1 MTAETPEAELPEVD
15 MVESDVPE
23 TEMAEF
29 EAAEMDAAGSDAD
42 RDGDEAGEEDYDVED
57 DLAAQADE
65 ADADEAAADDGEEA
79 DFEDGDADDEEADDD
94 EAEDEDAEAA
104 AGGDDEEAT
113 DFDNLRLV
121 EALLFASAE
130 PLAPAQLAR
139 FLPDE
144 TNVTALLNDLEQ
156 LYANRGVN
164 LVKRGGRWAFRTAP
178 DLAPRMELENKVVR
192 KLSRVALET
201 LAVIAY
207 HQPVT
212 RAEIEEIRGV
222 ALSKGTLDALLEIGW
237 IRPKGRRKTPGRPV
251 TWGTSESF
259 LDHFGLEG
267 LDALPG
273 VEELKA
279 AGLLDARP
287 AITALGDR
295 GLLPAAGEISP
306 EVVDEDDED
315 DGEMTEA
322 SERELLEE
330 TFGEN
335 LLPQEVDLAARAE
348 AAEASDDEETADD
361 ESADD
366 ESSDVEDGDPED
378 ADEAE
383 DEDGLEAHA
392 DDDAEAE
399 AADVEDADYDDA
411 DDDDDADAEA
421 GGDAEEGGDDDDFAQ
436 RRQRSA
442 G

>member
-1 MTAETPEAELPEVD
+1 MTSETPEAETPEIEVAE
-15 MVESDVPE
+15 VEAPE
-23 TEMAEF
+23 TDMSEPETPEPETPER
-29 EAAEMDAAGSDAD
+29 EAVEAVEAVADEDDDAG
-42 RDGDEAGEEDYDVED
+42 DVE
-57 DLAAQADE
+57 
-65 ADADEAAADDGEEA
+65 
-79 DFEDGDADDEEADDD
+79 EDGDSDEESG
-94 EAEDEDAEAA
+94 EESAEDSGE
-104 AGGDDEEAT
+104 AGGDDPEAS

-144 TNVTALLNDLEQ
+144 TNVDALLGDLEA
-156 LYANRGVN
+156 LYANRGVT
-164 LVKRGGRWAFRTAP
+164 LVKRGGRWAFRTAE
-178 DLAPRMELENKVVR
+178 DLAPRMELESKVVR

-212 RAEIEEIRGV
+212 RAEVEEIRGV

-251 TWGTSESF
+251 TWGTSDSF

-287 AITALGDR
+287 ALTALSDR
-295 GLLPAAGEISP
+295 GMLPPAGDASAED
-306 EVVDEDDED
+306 VDEDDDED
-315 DGEMTEA
+315 D
-322 SERELLEE
+322 SESEIIDGSEQELLEE

-335 LLPQEVDLAARAE
+335 LLPQEVDLTAAAAPE
-348 AAEASDDEETADD
+348 ADGESAAADDEDEDNDNDNDNEEEGGALEARSADDLDAPLDDDAVEADVDEDDDDEEEPLQVA
-361 ESADD
+361 
-366 ESSDVEDGDPED
+366 
-378 ADEAE
+378 
-383 DEDGLEAHA
+383 A
-392 DDDAEAE
+392 DDDAP
-399 AADVEDADYDDA
+399 DDA
-411 DDDDDADAEA
+411 PSEDPDEHLEDDD
-421 GGDAEEGGDDDDFAQ
+421 GGDDTGD

>member
-15 MVESDVPE
+15 MVESDMVE
-23 TEMAEF
+23 SDVAESDGV
-29 EAAEMDAAGSDAD
+29 ESDLAESDAPGMDADAIEATD
-42 RDGDEAGEEDYDVED
+42 GRD
-57 DLAAQADE
+57 
-65 ADADEAAADDGEEA
+65 DADEDAAA
-79 DFEDGDADDEEADDD
+79 D
-94 EAEDEDAEAA
+94 EAEDGAEDEEAAESDFAAEADEEDDDDDEEDEAA

-139 FLPDE
+139 FLPEE

-306 EVVDEDDED
+306 EIVDDEDDED
-315 DGEMTEA
+315 DSEMTEA
-322 SERELLEE
+322 NERELLEE

-348 AAEASDDEETADD
+348 AAEPADDDEAATDEASGEESDDDMAEALADD
-361 ESADD
+361 EAGDFDD
-366 ESSDVEDGDPED
+366 GEPED
-378 ADEAE
+378 EN
-383 DEDGLEAHA
+383 GLEARA
-392 DDDAEAE
+392 DGDAEAE
-399 AADVEDADYDDA
+399 AADVDDAGDADA
-411 DDDDDADAEA
+411 DDDEDADA
-421 GGDAEEGGDDDDFAQ
+421 DEGGDDDDFAQ

>member
-1 MTAETPEAELPEVD
+1 MTAQTPEAELPEED
-15 MVESDVPE
+15 IHEAGPPL
-23 TEMAEF
+23 AEA
-29 EAAEMDAAGSDAD
+29 EAADAA
-42 RDGDEAGEEDYDVED
+42 DEAGDAESAADAGNGDADAEDAGDDADAGEDESEADGDDDDEDAGED
-57 DLAAQADE
+57 DGE
-65 ADADEAAADDGEEA
+65 AAAADD
-79 DFEDGDADDEEADDD
+79 D
-94 EAEDEDAEAA
+94 DAEAS
-104 AGGDDEEAT
+104 

-139 FLPDE
+139 FLPEE
-144 TNVTALLNDLEQ
+144 TDVTRLLADLEQ

-178 DLAPRMELENKVVR
+178 DLAPRMELESKVVR

-251 TWGTSESF
+251 TWGTSDSF
-259 LDHFGLEG
+259 LDHFGLES

-287 AITALGDR
+287 ALTALSDR
-295 GLLPAAGEISP
+295 GMLPAAGEVAP
-306 EVVDEDDED
+306 EAVDEEDEDDDSALDE
-315 DGEMTEA
+315 G
-322 SERELLEE
+322 SERDLLEE
-330 TFGEN
+330 TFGED
-335 LLPQEVDLAARAE
+335 LLPQEVDLAARRE
-348 AAEASDDEETADD
+348 AAEASGDEDGTGDDEGEGEDEDGEGDDLAAAGHEDEDDDDEDGGEGEDDEEDSLEAADHD
-361 ESADD
+361 EEDADQ
-366 ESSDVEDGDPED
+366 D

-383 DEDGLEAHA
+383 GDEA
-392 DDDAEAE
+392 
-399 AADVEDADYDDA
+399 
-411 DDDDDADAEA
+411 
-421 GGDAEEGGDDDDFAQ
+421 FA
-436 RRQRSA
+436 RRQRST

>member
-1 MTAETPEAELPEVD
+1 MTSETPEIEIPEAELP
-15 MVESDVPE
+15 
-23 TEMAEF
+23 
-29 EAAEMDAAGSDAD
+29 AAESTGREPTEGEAVAADAGASEFSEPEASDDVAS
-42 RDGDEAGEEDYDVED
+42 DEA
-57 DLAAQADE
+57 E
-65 ADADEAAADDGEEA
+65 ADA
-79 DFEDGDADDEEADDD
+79 FDEEDVS
-94 EAEDEDAEAA
+94 
-104 AGGDDEEAT
+104 GDEETGAS

-139 FLPDE
+139 FLPDDCVLE
-144 TNVTALLNDLEQ
+144 PLLADLEA

-164 LVKRGGRWAFRTAP
+164 LVKRGGRWAFRTAE

-251 TWGTSESF
+251 TWGTSDAF
-259 LDHFGLEG
+259 LDHFGLEST
-267 LDALPG
+267 DALPG

-287 AITALGDR
+287 ALTALGDR
-295 GLLPAAGEISP
+295 GLLPAAGDVMP
-306 EVVDEDDED
+306 EAADDED
-315 DGEMTEA
+315 DDDSELIDG

-335 LLPQEVDLAARAE
+335 LLPQEVDLAASGGAVDVGMGSAAASEDDDEARADDAEEAEAEMSGGAGDAEDFEEDADFDADEDLEDALDVAAE
-348 AAEASDDEETADD
+348 AA
-361 ESADD
+361 
-366 ESSDVEDGDPED
+366 
-378 ADEAE
+378 
-383 DEDGLEAHA
+383 
-392 DDDAEAE
+392 
-399 AADVEDADYDDA
+399 A
-411 DDDDDADAEA
+411 DDDDDDQ
-421 GGDAEEGGDDDDFAQ
+421 DDDEDDDPDEDQDEDPGQSEDDAA
-436 RRQRSA
+436 RHHRQRSA

>member
-1 MTAETPEAELPEVD
+1 MNSETPVAEDSVAEIQDVEVLEAEAAAA
-15 MVESDVPE
+15 VEPDA
-23 TEMAEF
+23 AEIDAAVL
-29 EAAEMDAAGSDAD
+29 EADEAADADEDDEIADDDGGAADDIAEMDAS
-42 RDGDEAGEEDYDVED
+42 
-57 DLAAQADE
+57 
-65 ADADEAAADDGEEA
+65 
-79 DFEDGDADDEEADDD
+79 
-94 EAEDEDAEAA
+94 
-104 AGGDDEEAT
+104 

-139 FLPDE
+139 FLPEDCKVE
-144 TNVTALLNDLEQ
+144 PLLADLET

-178 DLAPRMELENKVVR
+178 DLSPRMELENKVVR

-251 TWGTSESF
+251 TWGTSDSF
-259 LDHFGLEG
+259 LDHFGLDS

-287 AITALGDR
+287 ALTALSDR
-295 GLLPAAGEISP
+295 GLLPAAGEVSP
-306 EVVDEDDED
+306 ERIDDDEED
-315 DGEMTEA
+315 ADGEDMDASTE
-322 SERELLEE
+322 ELLEE

-335 LLPQEVDLAARAE
+335 LLPHEVDLAAAGG
-348 AAEASDDEETADD
+348 AAEAEGEAT
-361 ESADD
+361 
-366 ESSDVEDGDPED
+366 P
-378 ADEAE
+378 EAE
-383 DEDGLEAHA
+383 DEGEGAPDEAEPDEAETEMFGGAEDFGAEDFAANPGAEDGDEDFEDDDLDDEIDLAA
-392 DDDAEAE
+392 DDFEGDG
-399 AADVEDADYDDA
+399 DL
-411 DDDDDADAEA
+411 DDDDDDE
-421 GGDAEEGGDDDDFAQ
+421 DEDDFDEDEDLDDDVRH
-436 RRQRSA
+436 RRHRSA

>member
-1 MTAETPEAELPEVD
+1 MTAQTPEAELPEED
-15 MVESDVPE
+15 IHE
-23 TEMAEF
+23 AEPPVAEA
-29 EAAEMDAAGSDAD
+29 EAAD
-42 RDGDEAGEEDYDVED
+42 
-57 DLAAQADE
+57 
-65 ADADEAAADDGEEA
+65 AADDAGDAEHAAEA
-79 DFEDGDADDEEADDD
+79 GNGDADAEHAGEDADAGEDEGEAASDH
-94 EAEDEDAEAA
+94 EAEAS
-104 AGGDDEEAT
+104 

-139 FLPDE
+139 FLPEE
-144 TNVTALLNDLEQ
+144 TDVTRLLADLEQ

-178 DLAPRMELENKVVR
+178 DLAPRMELESKVVR

-251 TWGTSESF
+251 TWGTSDSF
-259 LDHFGLEG
+259 LDHFGLES

-287 AITALGDR
+287 ALTALSDR
-295 GLLPAAGEISP
+295 GMLPAAGEVAP
-306 EVVDEDDED
+306 EAVDEEDEDDDSALDE
-315 DGEMTEA
+315 G
-322 SERELLEE
+322 SERDLLEE
-330 TFGEN
+330 TFGED
-335 LLPQEVDLAARAE
+335 LLPQEVDLAARRE
-348 AAEASDDEETADD
+348 AAEASADEDGTDDDEDAGED
-361 ESADD
+361 
-366 ESSDVEDGDPED
+366 DVEDEDVLEAGGDDED
-378 ADEAE
+378 D
-383 DEDGLEAHA
+383 DEDGG
-392 DDDAEAE
+392 
-399 AADVEDADYDDA
+399 EDE
-411 DDDDDADAEA
+411 DDDDDEEEEEEDSLEAADHDEEDADQDADETEGDEA
-421 GGDAEEGGDDDDFAQ
+421 FA
-436 RRQRSA
+436 RRQRST

>member
-1 MTAETPEAELPEVD
+1 MISETPESELPE
-15 MVESDVPE
+15 PE
-23 TEMAEF
+23 TEAPES
-29 EAAEMDAAGSDAD
+29 EAPESEAPESEDVAAAAAETDGPDTGAA
-42 RDGDEAGEEDYDVED
+42 
-57 DLAAQADE
+57 
-65 ADADEAAADDGEEA
+65 
-79 DFEDGDADDEEADDD
+79 
-94 EAEDEDAEAA
+94 
-104 AGGDDEEAT
+104 

-130 PLAPAQLAR
+130 PLAPAQLTR
-139 FLPDE
+139 FLPED
-144 TNVTALLNDLEQ
+144 TDLDALLGDLES

-164 LVKRGGRWAFRTAP
+164 LVKRGGRWAFRTAE
-178 DLAPRMELENKVVR
+178 DLAPRMELENRVVR

-251 TWGTSESF
+251 TWGTSEAF

-287 AITALGDR
+287 ALTALSDR
-295 GLLPAAGEISP
+295 GLLPGAGEVAP
-306 EVVDEDDED
+306 EDLEDEDDD
-315 DGEMTEA
+315 EA
-322 SERELLEE
+322 ESDIIEGSERELLEA

-335 LLPQEVDLAARAE
+335 LLPQDVDLLVAPAPQEAVGADDAGE
-348 AAEASDDEETADD
+348 TEQDADEPAGDDEAGDEDETTAAEA
-361 ESADD
+361 
-366 ESSDVEDGDPED
+366 
-378 ADEAE
+378 
-383 DEDGLEAHA
+383 
-392 DDDAEAE
+392 
-399 AADVEDADYDDA
+399 
-411 DDDDDADAEA
+411 
-421 GGDAEEGGDDDDFAQ
+421 GDAP
-436 RRQRSA
+436 QRST